1 MTQSFFWYDLET
13 SGISSRSARIMQFA
27 GQRTDM
33 DLKPVGE
40 PVNLLIKLGEDIL
53 PDPDAVLLTGITPQA
68 TLQDGLTEA
77 EFLQYFQKE
86 VATPGTIFVGYNTVR
101 FDDEFMRFLCYR
113 NFYDAYEWEWKDG
126 KSRWDLLDVV
136 RMTRALRPDG
146 INWPM
151 TDDGKP
157 TNRLELITKLNGLD
171 HDHAHDALSDVVAS
185 IAVANLIKT
194 KQPKLFDYLLALR
207 DKKAVKKFLDDN
219 PTFVYSSGKYA
230 NETEKTAV
238 AYLFHEDD
246 GKGAL
251 VYDLRQDPTQFA
263 ALSPEELAE
272 RWNYTKDPEAPAR
285 LPVKTLKL
293 NRCPALSPLG
303 LISDEAVQQRLRVTP
318 ELIKGNL
325 AKLKAAPDLIANIIK
340 ARDLFDEERAEHWK
354 GEAADADSALY
365 DGGFFTDNDK
375 RLMSVVRAAKPNELS
390 QLPAEF
396 QDERLQT
403 ILPRYKA
410 RNFPSSL
417 TDEERTE
424 WEQYRHHA
432 LMDGGNESR
441 MARYMRRLGELT
453 KTESSSDK
461 RYLLEELQ
469 LYAESIM
476 PVIET
481 DQ

>member
-13 SGISSRSARIMQFA
+13 SGISPRAARIMQFA

-33 DLKPVGE
+33 DLNPIGE
-40 PVNLLIKLGEDIL
+40 PVNLLIKLSEDIL
-53 PDPDAVLLTGITPQA
+53 PDPEAVLLTGITPQA

-77 EFLQYFQKE
+77 EFLQHFQKE

-151 TDDGKP
+151 TEDGKP

-185 IAVANLIKT
+185 IAVAQLIKT
-194 KQPKLFDYLLALR
+194 KQPKLFDYLLNLR
-207 DKKAVKKFLDDN
+207 DKKAVKKFLEDN
-219 PTFVYSSGKYA
+219 PTFVYSSGKYP
-230 NETEKTAV
+230 NETEKTVV
-238 AYLFHEDD
+238 AYMLHVDD
-246 GKGAL
+246 SKGAL
-251 VYDLRQDPTQFA
+251 VYDLRQDPAQFA

-272 RWNYTKDPEAPAR
+272 RWSYTKDPEAPAR
-285 LPVKTLKL
+285 LPVKTLKF
-293 NRCPALSPLG
+293 NHCPALSPLG
-303 LISDEAVQQRLRVTP
+303 LIGDEAVQKRLQVTP
-318 ELIKGNL
+318 ELVKANL
-325 AKLKAAPDLIANIIK
+325 AKLKAAPDLITNIIK
-340 ARDLFDEERAEHWK
+340 ARELFDEERAEHWK
-354 GEAADADSALY
+354 GEAADADAALY
-365 DGGFFTDNDK
+365 DGGFFSDNDK
-375 RLMSVVRAAKPNELS
+375 RLMSVVRAAKPSELG

-410 RNFPSSL
+410 RNFSSNL
-417 TDEERTE
+417 TDEERAE
-424 WEQYRHHA
+424 WEQYRYHV
-432 LMDGGNESR
+432 LMDGGTESR
-441 MARYMRRLGELT
+441 LAKYIHRLGELAE
-453 KTESSSDK
+453 TEAGSDK